1 MWRLKRSTTLTIR
14 TIFIFGLLLTIEN
27 VSFGQSDSS
36 SIGKN
41 HDKTLNQSSQ
51 ADSATV
57 FVSFTLE
64 TTGKITNVQV
74 SKITCKKCSKEFK
87 EKLKSESIK
96 TIQSMSDFDPQKE
109 RMNYTLP
116 IKFEL
121 TD

>member
-1 MWRLKRSTTLTIR
+1 M
-14 TIFIFGLLLTIEN
+14 IEN

-36 SIGKN
+36 SIEKTN
-41 HDKTLNQSSQ
+41 DKTLNQSNP

-57 FVSFTLE
+57 FVSFTVE

-96 TIQSMSDFDPQKE
+96 TIQSMSDFEPQKE

>member
-36 SIGKN
+36 SIRKN

-57 FVSFTLE
+57 FVSFTVE

-96 TIQSMSDFDPQKE
+96 TIQSMSDIEPQRE

>member
-1 MWRLKRSTTLTIR
+1 M
-14 TIFIFGLLLTIEN
+14 LLMIEN

-36 SIGKN
+36 SIGKTN
-41 HDKTLNQSSQ
+41 DKTFNQISQ

-57 FVSFTLE
+57 FVSFTVE
-64 TTGKITNVQV
+64 TTGKITNVSV
-74 SKITCKKCSKEFK
+74 SKITCKKCSKKFK
-87 EKLKSESIK
+87 GKLKSETIK
-96 TIQSMSDFDPQKE
+96 TIQSMSDLEPQKE